1 MNTVA
6 VWAFNAPVSV
16 FHNTGDYTLGGAV
29 GRAAVGALT
38 FTPEKRFWYLPVS
51 HFVTR
56 RLVLEALRNL
66 LHGST
71 VFTRYC
77 FEKRQNYSLRS
88 FLEREEKGDAH
99 SPSQIGGRPW
109 ICFQI

>member
-38 FTPEKRFWYLPVS
+38 FTPEKSV
-51 HFVTR
+51 
-56 RLVLEALRNL
+56 
-66 LHGST
+66 
-71 VFTRYC
+71 RY
-77 FEKRQNYSLRS
+77 
-88 FLEREEKGDAH
+88 
-99 SPSQIGGRPW
+99 
-109 ICFQI
+109 